1 MVLAIGLPSEAIVP
15 FMSTKIAIFYC
26 IKFLTALTVMVYNR
40 SMEKQTVK
48 DSIKIGL
55 LIAALFFIFGVAIP
69 FIMSDEADELILR
82 YGLEKFALKL
92 LGR

>member
-1 MVLAIGLPSEAIVP
+1 
-15 FMSTKIAIFYC
+15 
-26 IKFLTALTVMVYNR
+26 MVYNR

-69 FIMSDEADELILR
+69 FIMSDEADRLIVE
-82 YGLEKFALKL
+82 YGLNQLALRFF
-92 LGR
+92 GR

>member
-1 MVLAIGLPSEAIVP
+1 
-15 FMSTKIAIFYC
+15 
-26 IKFLTALTVMVYNR
+26 MVYNR

-69 FIMSDEADELILR
+69 FIMSDEADRLIVE
-82 YGLEKFALKL
+82 YGLNKLALRFF
-92 LGR
+92 GR